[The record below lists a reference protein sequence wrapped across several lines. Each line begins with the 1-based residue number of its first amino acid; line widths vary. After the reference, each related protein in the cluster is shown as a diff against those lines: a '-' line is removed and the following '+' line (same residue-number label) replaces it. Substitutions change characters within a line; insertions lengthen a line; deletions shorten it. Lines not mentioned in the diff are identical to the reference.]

1 MLAILSP
8 SIASKFCASML
19 RTSLLGLTAA
29 FVISTPASAQN
40 VYPDKPVRLIVG
52 RPPGGVADIAARVIG
67 QHLQS
72 RWKQQVIVENRGGGN
87 GVLAQ
92 KVILQAPEDGYT
104 LLVAADSDFTI
115 NRFVSKSWQ
124 PSFDTD
130 ILAVARLSFNPVVLV
145 AHSKAPFNN
154 VQELIAAATADPGGI
169 TFATAGVASSPHL
182 VAEYF
187 AQRTG
192 TDLRH
197 IPYRG
202 GPGAAAAAAGGHTQL
217 AALAIS
223 SSVALVQAGEIKVI
237 GLTTKERL
245 KSLPDW
251 PTISESGVPDF
262 EANIWT
268 GLFAKAGV
276 PALVLKRIEADIREI
291 LADPAVAKQFEEVGA
306 EAAPLFGEELRAEIK
321 KDSARNGDLVQRL
334 KLAAD

>member
-8 SIASKFCASML
+8 SIASKFCASL
-19 RTSLLGLTAA
+19 FALTAA
-29 FVISTPASAQN
+29 LVMAAPASAQD

-52 RPPGGVADIAARVIG
+52 RPPGGVADLAARVIG
-67 QHLQS
+67 QHLQA

-87 GVLAQ
+87 GVIAQ
-92 KVILQAPEDGYT
+92 KAILQAPEDGYT

-115 NRFVSKSWQ
+115 NRFVSKNWQ

-130 ILAVARLSFNPVVLV
+130 IVPIARLSFNPVVLV
-145 AHSKAPFNN
+145 AHSKAPFNS
-154 VQELIAAATADPGGI
+154 VQDLIAAAKADPGGI
-169 TFATAGVASSPHL
+169 TFATAGIASSPHL
-182 VAEYF
+182 VAEFF

-223 SSVALVQAGEIKVI
+223 SSVALVQSGEIKVI

-268 GLFAKAGV
+268 GIFAKAGT
-276 PALVLKRIEADIREI
+276 PTPLLKRIEADLREI
-291 LADPAVAKQFEEVGA
+291 LSDPAVARQFEEVGA

-321 KDSARNGDLVQRL
+321 KDSQRNGDLVQRL